1 MTRHRFAATVAAG
14 IAFLGLLPHSATF
27 AAGLFSD
34 LADGEVSAS
43 VAAGGIVDGGGSV
56 GSTGPAVI
64 RSGGPNGDG
73 NAGGNTYNNVVLPF
87 QLPSLGAVAAPF
99 TGATF
104 TAFSAGG
111 DNIFGS
117 ANMDLYGLGV
127 RTSPTILGSDFYLG
141 GAPDTTDAILIQ
153 DNYRGTVG
161 GSSPADG
168 TAFSTNATGD
178 AALLAYLNVQ
188 YASGANAGNYVF
200 LRVSPD
206 NTDIF
211 FKYQSFHAADDAN
224 AAVRP
229 VITYTAA
236 VVVPETGA
244 LPLLLMGLGSLPLGI
259 ALRRRLA
266 H

>member
-1 MTRHRFAATVAAG
+1 MIRHRFAAVVAAG
-14 IAFLGLLPHSATF
+14 IGLFSLSCGSATY
-27 AAGLFSD
+27 AADLFSD
-34 LADGEVSAS
+34 LADSEVFTS

-56 GSTGPAVI
+56 GGTGSAVI
-64 RSGGPNGDG
+64 ASGGPNGDG
-73 NAGGNTYNNVVLPF
+73 NPGGNTYNSVVFPF

-99 TGATF
+99 TAATF

-111 DNIFGS
+111 DNIFSS

-127 RTSPTILGSDFYLG
+127 RTAPTVLGGDFYLG
-141 GAPDTTDAILIQ
+141 ATPDTTDAFLIQ
-153 DNYRGTVG
+153 DNYRTNTG

-168 TAFSTNATGD
+168 TPFNTTTTGNAN
-178 AALLAYLNVQ
+178 LLTYLNVQ
-188 YASGANAGNYVF
+188 YASGANAGRYVF

-211 FKYQSFHAADDAN
+211 FKYQSFRSADNGN

-229 VITYTAA
+229 RINYTAA
-236 VVVPETGA
+236 VVPEAGA
-244 LPLLLMGLGSLPLGI
+244 LPLLLAGLGALPLGI
-259 ALRRRLA
+259 MLCRRVA